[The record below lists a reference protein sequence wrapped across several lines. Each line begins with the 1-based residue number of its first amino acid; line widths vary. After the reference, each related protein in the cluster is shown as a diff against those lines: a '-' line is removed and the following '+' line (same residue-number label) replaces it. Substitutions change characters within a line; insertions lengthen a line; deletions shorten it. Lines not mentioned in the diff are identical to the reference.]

1 MKISSSDKSERE
13 MVTEIWFTITTNL
26 HSLMICRINGT
37 DQYKC
42 SGMLVLEIMQSSYLQ
57 QGNPI

>member
-1 MKISSSDKSERE
+1 

-57 QGNPI
+57 QGNQI